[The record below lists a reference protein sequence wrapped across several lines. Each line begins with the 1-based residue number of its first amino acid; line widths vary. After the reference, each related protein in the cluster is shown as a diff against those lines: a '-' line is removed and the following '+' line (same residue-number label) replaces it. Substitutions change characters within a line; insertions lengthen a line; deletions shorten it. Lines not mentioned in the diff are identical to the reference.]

1 MTLISFPPI
10 SWYLFSLSI
19 PRMEIPTSKEPLLK
33 PDTIYYS
40 LASSAIGGK
49 VMSIQEVWR
58 DLDEE
63 HGVVVPS
70 NCVVKGI

>member
-1 MTLISFPPI
+1 
-10 SWYLFSLSI
+10 
-19 PRMEIPTSKEPLLK
+19 MEIPTSKEPLLK